1 MLPEAA
7 RLAAAGAA
15 ATLVEAAAAA
25 ATPAIPNVNGG
36 PAPPAAAAEVV
47 LSLNVPLVP
56 ECEDDTRS
64 RPRSS
69 LPAALV
75 PALALAAEPPCARGS
90 SPSAPLLVAILRF
103 LMLLLLDIAVPF
115 DSFFILMLDIQRQR
129 RCVLFHEYA
138 STIPRGTFALSQ
150 PNQNK
155 TNRKGCSGIPR

>member
-56 ECEDDTRS
+56 ECEAEDDTRS

-75 PALALAAEPPCARGS
+75 LVLVLAEEPPCARGS
-90 SPSAPLLVAILRF
+90 SLPALLLVAILRF

-129 RCVLFHEYA
+129 RYSEHNSRDGRLRFHHQNE
-138 STIPRGTFALSQ
+138 PRRM
-150 PNQNK
+150 P
-155 TNRKGCSGIPR
+155 P